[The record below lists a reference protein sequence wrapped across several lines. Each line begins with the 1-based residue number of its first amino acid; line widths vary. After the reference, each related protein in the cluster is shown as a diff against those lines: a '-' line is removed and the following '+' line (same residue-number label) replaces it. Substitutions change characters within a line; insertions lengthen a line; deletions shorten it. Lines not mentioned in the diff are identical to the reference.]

1 MEDVTKIAQTLQG
14 EIAWFEATV
23 NTALSL
29 YFKNESDYESIK
41 ELHPPQLEKDD
52 SKYARLINENELGF
66 EERLVLIL
74 ALLPFIK
81 PQSLDVFLIKNQN
94 LNSEFSEFGGIKD
107 PSKLG
112 FTPSL
117 ETASFILTG
126 QKLEERLEFMRFFNK
141 NNILFTKGI
150 LAYDSDQDFDLHQ
163 KLIVTNEYLGLFTV
177 GEMKLPQYSA
187 KFPAKEITTNLEWE
201 DLIVDQHVED
211 DLSEIRDW
219 LIHSELILKVW
230 ELEKNLKKGYRV
242 LFYGPPGTGKTLSAT
257 LLGKET
263 KQPVFRVDLSL
274 VVSKYIGETEKNLGK
289 LFDEAE
295 DKKWILFFD
304 EADALFGKR
313 TQTKSS
319 NDRYANQEVAYLL
332 QRIEDFGGLVVLA
345 TNIQTNIDAAF
356 SRRFQSMV
364 FFPKP
369 SKKQRRQLWERLFNK
384 SFKLID
390 VDLDELAEKYE
401 LTGGEMI
408 NVLRYCALA
417 AARRKK
423 KATDL
428 KDSNEKTTELE
439 DINEK
444 TIELKDILKGI
455 RREYGKSNKTI

>member
-1 MEDVTKIAQTLQG
+1 MEDVTKIAQTLKG
-14 EIAWFEATV
+14 EIAWFETIV

-29 YFKNESDYESIK
+29 YFKNDTDFDSVK
-41 ELHPPQLEKDD
+41 ELEPPLLVEDD
-52 SKYARLINENELGF
+52 SKYAKLIRENELGF

-117 ETASFILTG
+117 ETASFILTA
-126 QKLEERLEFMRFFNK
+126 QKLEERLEFMRFFNR
-141 NNILFTKGI
+141 NNVLFTKGI
-150 LAYDSDQDFDLHQ
+150 LVYDSDQDFDLHQ

-187 KFPAKEITTNLEWE
+187 KFPAKEITTEMVWE
-201 DLIVDQHVED
+201 DLIVDQHVD
-211 DLSEIRDW
+211 ADLLEIRDW
-219 LIHSELILKVW
+219 LVHRDLILKDW
-230 ELEKNLKKGYRV
+230 ELEKNLKRGYRV

-295 DKKWILFFD
+295 NKKWILFFD

-332 QRIEDFGGLVVLA
+332 QRIEDFGGLVILA
-345 TNIQTNIDAAF
+345 TNIQTNIDEAF
-356 SRRFQSMV
+356 SRRFQSMI

-369 SKKQRRQLWERLFNK
+369 SKKERRELWEKLFNE
-384 SFKLID
+384 SFDLNG
-390 VDLDELAEKYE
+390 VNLDELAEKYE

-417 AARRKK
+417 AARRTVK
-423 KATDL
+423 TTEEGDVI
-428 KDSNEKTTELE
+428 EETTELE
-439 DINEK
+439 ATNGK

-455 RREYGKSNKTI
+455 RREYSKSNKTI

>member
-1 MEDVTKIAQTLQG
+1 VTKIAKTLQD
-14 EIAWFEATV
+14 EVAWFEAIV

-29 YFKNESDYESIK
+29 YFKNKSAFDAVK
-41 ELHPPQLEKDD
+41 EHAPPSLDND
-52 SKYARLINENELGF
+52 NSKYAILIKENELGF

-107 PSKLG
+107 SSKLG
-112 FTPSL
+112 FIPTL
-117 ETASFILTG
+117 ETASFILTA
-126 QKLEERLEFMRFFNK
+126 QKLEERLAFIRFFNK
-141 NNILFTKGI
+141 NNVLFTKGI
-150 LAYDSDQDFDLHQ
+150 LSYDSDQDFDLHQ
-163 KLIVTNEYLGLFTV
+163 KLIITNEYLGLFTI

-187 KFPAKEITTNLEWE
+187 RFPAKEITTELEWE
-201 DLIVDQHVED
+201 DLIVDPHVND
-211 DLSEIRDW
+211 DLLEVKDW
-219 LIHSELILKVW
+219 LIHSELILKEW
-230 ELEKNLKKGYRV
+230 KLEKNLKSGYRV

-295 DKKWILFFD
+295 NKKWILFFD

-332 QRIEDFGGLVVLA
+332 QRIEDFAGLVILA
-345 TNIQTNIDAAF
+345 TNIQTNIDEAF

-364 FFPKP
+364 HFPKP
-369 SKKQRRQLWERLFNK
+369 GKKQRRLLWKRLFK
-384 SFKLID
+384 DSFDLENDIN
-390 VDLDELAEKYE
+390 LDELADKYE

-408 NVLRYCALA
+408 NILRYCALG
-417 AARRKK
+417 AARRNKK
-423 KATDL
+423 
-428 KDSNEKTTELE
+428 S
-439 DINEK
+439 
-444 TIELKDILKGI
+444 IELKDILKGI

>member
-1 MEDVTKIAQTLQG
+1 MEDVTKIAQTLKG
-14 EIAWFEATV
+14 EIAWFETIV

-29 YFKNESDYESIK
+29 YFKNDTDFDSVK
-41 ELHPPQLEKDD
+41 ELEPPLLVEDD
-52 SKYARLINENELGF
+52 SKYAKLIRENELGF

-117 ETASFILTG
+117 ETASFILTA
-126 QKLEERLEFMRFFNK
+126 QKLEERLEFMRFFNR
-141 NNILFTKGI
+141 NNVLFTKGI
-150 LAYDSDQDFDLHQ
+150 LVYDSDQDFDLHQ

-187 KFPAKEITTNLEWE
+187 KFPAKEITTEMVWE
-201 DLIVDQHVED
+201 DLIVDQHVD
-211 DLSEIRDW
+211 ADLLEIRDW
-219 LIHSELILKVW
+219 LVHSDLILKDW
-230 ELEKNLKKGYRV
+230 ELEKNLKRGYRV

-295 DKKWILFFD
+295 NKKWILFFD

-332 QRIEDFGGLVVLA
+332 QRIEDFGGLVILA
-345 TNIQTNIDAAF
+345 TNIQTNIDEAF
-356 SRRFQSMV
+356 SRRFQSMI

-369 SKKQRRQLWERLFNK
+369 SKKERRELWEKLFNE
-384 SFKLID
+384 SFDLNG
-390 VDLDELAEKYE
+390 VNLDELAEKYE

-417 AARRKK
+417 AARRTVK
-423 KATDL
+423 TTEEGDVI
-428 KDSNEKTTELE
+428 EETTELE
-439 DINEK
+439 ATNGK

-455 RREYGKSNKTI
+455 RREYSKSNKTI

>member
-1 MEDVTKIAQTLQG
+1 MEDVTKIAQTLQV
-14 EIAWFEATV
+14 EIAWFEAVV

-29 YFKNESDYESIK
+29 YFKNESDFESVK
-41 ELHPPQLEKDD
+41 ELDPPSLDMDD
-52 SKYARLINENELGF
+52 SKYAILIKENELGF

-107 PSKLG
+107 TSKLG

-126 QKLEERLEFMRFFNK
+126 QKLEERLEFMRFFNR
-141 NNILFTKGI
+141 NNVLFAKGI
-150 LAYDSDQDFDLHQ
+150 LTYDSDQDFDLHQ

-187 KFPAKEITTNLEWE
+187 KFPAKEISTNLEWE
-201 DLIVDQHVED
+201 DLIVDQHVD
-211 DLSEIRDW
+211 SDLLEIRDW
-219 LIHSELILKVW
+219 LIHSDLIMKDW
-230 ELEKNLKKGYRV
+230 KLEKNLKRGYRV
-242 LFYGPPGTGKTLSAT
+242 LFYGPPGTGKTMSAM
-257 LLGKET
+257 LLGKEV

-295 DKKWILFFD
+295 NKKWILFFD

-332 QRIEDFGGLVVLA
+332 QRIEDFGGLVILA
-345 TNIQTNIDAAF
+345 TNIQTNIDEAF

-364 FFPKP
+364 YFPKP
-369 SKKQRRQLWERLFNK
+369 SKKERKQLWEKLFK
-384 SFKLID
+384 DSFELEG

-417 AARRKK
+417 AARRTKK
-423 KATDL
+423 
-428 KDSNEKTTELE
+428 ETELE
-439 DINEK
+439 ATNEK

-455 RREYGKSNKTI
+455 RREYSKSNKTI